1 MTQQT
6 PFSLALAQWEQADLT
21 FRRFRAEL
29 EHRRAE
35 WLKGCP
41 APIRYCLVNVDDV
54 KAARNNNKRIPWR
67 LSSDPSDM
75 ANPDYPR
82 FDDMRA
88 FCLWDRDDHA
98 RIYFDDVLE
107 CRFDAK
113 TFTSRDDLPAHIQ
126 ALHDHAALEVE
137 TFEADEA
144 REVVL
149 WSESYDACLA
159 VLKTPATSLA
169 ELHTRIRLY
178 SWDSVAGPAIG
189 WTQIRASI
197 FDDMARLMGALDMTT
212 AMQHAA
218 DNAAQDEALDVQADI
233 EAIEERRR
241 QANGILSPITKPV
254 TVADNSILVQSMGT
268 PRLSLHLSWAGD
280 VIGTYWD
287 VSDRAHLTATD
298 RAAIEQRELD
308 AMASMDWGQSET
320 RLDWLIKLARGSG
333 FSMDS
338 LEQITRPLFQH
349 GDAQSVDDRLS
360 RKGTAA

>member
-1 MTQQT
+1 MAQQT
-6 PFSLALAQWEQADLT
+6 PFQIAMAHWEQASIAHQ
-21 FRRFRAEL
+21 RFNAEL
-29 EHRRAE
+29 DQRRAE

-41 APIRYCLVNVDDV
+41 TPIRYCLVNEIDV
-54 KAARNNNKRIPWR
+54 KAARDNRKLIPWR

-75 ANPDYPR
+75 ANPDFPR
-82 FDDMRA
+82 FTVQEAIR
-88 FCLWDRDDHA
+88 LWQSDDHA

-107 CRFDAK
+107 CRFDARSFK
-113 TFTSRDDLPAHIQ
+113 FRDDLPAHIQ
-126 ALHDHAALEVE
+126 ALHDHSALEAE

-144 REVVL
+144 REEAL
-149 WSESYDACLA
+149 WSDSFDARLA
-159 VLKTPATSLA
+159 VMKTPATSPE

-178 SWDSVAGPAIG
+178 SWDSVAGPVIG

-218 DNAAQDEALDVQADI
+218 DNAAQDEARDVQADI
-233 EAIEERRR
+233 EAMEERRR
-241 QANGILSPITKPV
+241 QANGIPLTTKSPV
-254 TVADNSILVQSMGT
+254 TVTDNSILVQSMGA
-268 PRLSLHLSWAGD
+268 PSLSFHLSWAGE

-287 VSDRAHLTATD
+287 IYDGPCLTATD

-308 AMASMDWGQSET
+308 AMASTDWGQSET

-333 FSMDS
+333 LSMDS

-349 GDAQSVDDRLS
+349 GDGQSVENRLS
-360 RKGTAA
+360 RKGIAA